1 MDGPAGIRVAVHI
14 DGHAGAA
21 WVAHR
26 GPWGGLG
33 GPSRPLGGLFQN
45 RGPAVGG
52 VVGPVMLKSQN
63 QIMAKGYRR
72 AARDEPFLL
81 PPDMRE

>member
-1 MDGPAGIRVAVHI
+1 LTAMRERPGWPIAAPGV
-14 DGHAGAA
+14 A

-26 GPWGGLG
+26 GPWAGCFKIAARRSAGL
-33 GPSRPLGGLFQN
+33 
-45 RGPAVGG
+45 
-52 VVGPVMLKSQN
+52 VGPVMLKSQN